1 MRHLSRTNMPIL
13 LENKWCRGGEL
24 NSLRRPF
31 QGRALPVSYP
41 GTGAVKD
48 STGAM
53 QGCQLRNGVAKNPKQ
68 IDTACRQSKIKVRMQ
83 KIQKYRGNTIT
94 IFLTC

>member
-1 MRHLSRTNMPIL
+1 MATPACFPNETLALSHSGRAQRGVARKRPEKTIVGKKGKTNR
-13 LENKWCRGGEL
+13 WCRGGEL

-53 QGCQLRNGVAKNPKQ
+53 QGV
-68 IDTACRQSKIKVRMQ
+68 SM
-83 KIQKYRGNTIT
+83 
-94 IFLTC
+94 F